1 MLTKAVVRVLMM
13 AAIAA
18 LIIIVSTGC
27 VSKDETYQYDCSVE
41 VVNAQDDMLHQ
52 YFCEGK

>member
-13 AAIAA
+13 AAITA

-52 YFCEGK
+52 YFCEEK